1 MGKLIDIVLLAFH
14 SLRVHIVRS
23 ILTMIGIIFGVCS
36 VSIMLAIN
44 AGAGKQSADLL
55 RELGSNSIIFS
66 SVKPSAGN
74 STTASQGFSLY
85 QYGLGIGVSFRS

>member
-1 MGKLIDIVLLAFH
+1 MGKIIDIILLAIH
-14 SLRVHIVRS
+14 SLRVHVVRS
-23 ILTMIGIIFGVCS
+23 VLTMIGIIFGVCS

-66 SVKPSAGN
+66 SIKPSAGSS
-74 STTASQGFSLY
+74 STTIIRLLPKMFDMAM
-85 QYGLGIGVSFRS
+85 V